1 MSNQRKFNHHD
12 IISRLLRTALDHDN
26 QREAFSDLT
35 FELVQAIGYLV
46 GSAEKQEDRE
56 LFIKE
61 INSQINDCI
70 ELLDQVR
77 QELGSNSATLVA

>member
-12 IISRLLRTALDHDN
+12 IISRLLRTALEHDD

-46 GSAEKQEDRE
+46 GSAEKQEDRD

-61 INSQINDCI
+61 INTQINDCI
-70 ELLDQVR
+70 ELLDGVR
-77 QELGSNSATLVA
+77 QELGSKSTTLVA

>member
-12 IISRLLRTALDHDN
+12 IISRLLRTALEHDD

-61 INSQINDCI
+61 INTQINDCI
-70 ELLDQVR
+70 NLLDGVR
-77 QELGSNSATLVA
+77 QELSSNSATLVA

>member
-12 IISRLLRTALDHDN
+12 IISRLLRTALEHDD

-35 FELVQAIGYLV
+35 FELVQAVGYLV
-46 GSAEKQEDRE
+46 GSTEKQEDRE

-70 ELLDQVR
+70 ELLDGVR

>member
-12 IISRLLRTALDHDN
+12 IISRLLRTALEHDD

-35 FELVQAIGYLV
+35 FELVQAVGYLV
-46 GSAEKQEDRE
+46 GSTEKQEDRE

-61 INSQINDCI
+61 INTQINDCI
-70 ELLDQVR
+70 KLLDDVR
-77 QELGSNSATLVA
+77 QELGSNSTTLIA

>member
-12 IISRLLRTALDHDN
+12 IISRLLRTALEHDD

-35 FELVQAIGYLV
+35 FELVQAVGYLV
-46 GSAEKQEDRE
+46 GSTEKQEDRE

-70 ELLDQVR
+70 ELLDDVR

>member
-12 IISRLLRTALDHDN
+12 IISRLLRTALEHDD

-46 GSAEKQEDRE
+46 GSAEKQEDRD

-61 INSQINDCI
+61 INTQINDCI
-70 ELLDQVR
+70 ELLDGVR
-77 QELGSNSATLVA
+77 QELGSKSATLVA

>member
-12 IISRLLRTALDHDN
+12 IISRLLRTALEHDD

-46 GSAEKQEDRE
+46 GSTEKQEDRE

-61 INSQINDCI
+61 INSQISDCI
-70 ELLDQVR
+70 KLLDDVR
-77 QELGSNSATLVA
+77 QELGSKSATLVA

>member
-12 IISRLLRTALDHDN
+12 IISRLLRTALEHDD

-35 FELVQAIGYLV
+35 FELVQAVGYLV
-46 GSAEKQEDRE
+46 GSAEKQEDRD

-61 INSQINDCI
+61 INTQINDCI
-70 ELLDQVR
+70 ELLDGVR
-77 QELGSNSATLVA
+77 QELGSKSATLVA

>member
-12 IISRLLRTALDHDN
+12 IISRLLRTALEHDN
-26 QREAFSDLT
+26 QQEAFSDLT
-35 FELVQAIGYLV
+35 FELVQAVGYLV
-46 GSAEKQEDRE
+46 GSTEKQEDRE

-70 ELLDQVR
+70 KLLDDVR
-77 QELGSNSATLVA
+77 QELGSNSATLIA

>member
-12 IISRLLRTALDHDN
+12 IISRLLRTALEHDD

-35 FELVQAIGYLV
+35 FELVQAVGYLV
-46 GSAEKQEDRE
+46 GSTEKQEDRE

-61 INSQINDCI
+61 INNQINDCI
-70 ELLDQVR
+70 GLLDQVR
-77 QELGSNSATLVA
+77 QELSSNSTTLVA

>member
-12 IISRLLRTALDHDN
+12 IISRLLRTALEHDD

-77 QELGSNSATLVA
+77 QELGSNSATLIA

>member
-12 IISRLLRTALDHDN
+12 IISRLLRTALEHDD

-35 FELVQAIGYLV
+35 FELVQAVGYLV
-46 GSAEKQEDRE
+46 GSTEKQEDRE

-77 QELGSNSATLVA
+77 QELGSNSATLIA

>member
-12 IISRLLRTALDHDN
+12 IISRLLRTALEHDD

-35 FELVQAIGYLV
+35 FELVQAVGYLV

>member
-1 MSNQRKFNHHD
+1 MLNQRKFNHHN
-12 IISRLLRTALDHDN
+12 IISRLLRTALEHDD

-35 FELVQAIGYLV
+35 FELVQAVGYLV
-46 GSAEKQEDRE
+46 GSTEKQEDRE

-70 ELLDQVR
+70 KLLDDVR
-77 QELGSNSATLVA
+77 QELGSNSTTLVA

>member
-12 IISRLLRTALDHDN
+12 IISRLLRTALDHDD

-35 FELVQAIGYLV
+35 FELVQAVAYLV
-46 GSAEKQEDRE
+46 GSTEKQEDRE

-77 QELGSNSATLVA
+77 QELGSNSATLIA

>member
-12 IISRLLRTALDHDN
+12 IISRLLRTALEHDD

-46 GSAEKQEDRE
+46 GSTEKQEDRE

-70 ELLDQVR
+70 KLLDDVR
-77 QELGSNSATLVA
+77 QELGTNSATLVA

>member
-12 IISRLLRTALDHDN
+12 IISRLLRTALEHDD

-35 FELVQAIGYLV
+35 FELVQAVGYLV
-46 GSAEKQEDRE
+46 GSTEKQEDRE